1 MKKVIIIGGGVA
13 GLASGIYLQANGYET
28 LLLEKNGTLGGACIG
43 WERQGCYIDGC
54 IHWLT
59 GVKPGSDLYTLW
71 LETHGI
77 MEDTEIFYQDELAK
91 YYLKDG
97 KKLVWYAG
105 LEKLEKSLTEFAPE
119 DEKEIK
125 KFVKLIKKFQK
136 LNPPSLKPMEL
147 MNLGDLLKLAC
158 TMSGDLVRTVKYSS
172 VSCEDFS
179 KRFKNPQLREIIKH
193 YMAPD
198 YNFMSMLYM
207 LGHISAKDGGIP
219 VGGSVALVDRME
231 KRYLS
236 LGGTIKRGAP
246 VAKVIVEEDV
256 AKGVVL
262 KNGEV
267 MKSDWVVSTTPVEH
281 CLVDLLD
288 NKYHDKK
295 FDIRLADEKTYPIYT
310 YTLAA
315 VKCSAAIAEKAL
327 SLNVSLDKPVR
338 MDREYN
344 SLSIRNYGYDTTV
357 KMKDGC
363 CILQVTSHSN
373 DDMYYWWRKVKDEGR
388 YKEEKQRIAE
398 EFLAIA
404 KAIHPDVADTMEVI
418 DVVTPCTYERYL
430 NSRHGCF
437 QGFVHTS
444 KGKSLMQ
451 NGRLKGLKNF
461 ILAGQWLIQSG
472 GLPTA
477 VMSGRFTAQRI
488 CHDDKKKFTPPA
500 ID

>member
-1 MKKVIIIGGGVA
+1 MV
-13 GLASGIYLQANGYET
+13 E
-28 LLLEKNGTLGGACIG
+28 
-43 WERQGCYIDGC
+43 
-54 IHWLT
+54 
-59 GVKPGSDLYTLW
+59 
-71 LETHGI
+71 
-77 MEDTEIFYQDELAK
+77 
-91 YYLKDG
+91 
-97 KKLVWYAG
+97 
-105 LEKLEKSLTEFAPE
+105 
-119 DEKEIK
+119 
-125 KFVKLIKKFQK
+125 
-136 LNPPSLKPMEL
+136 
-147 MNLGDLLKLAC
+147 
-158 TMSGDLVRTVKYSS
+158 
-172 VSCEDFS
+172 
-179 KRFKNPQLREIIKH
+179 
-193 YMAPD
+193 
-198 YNFMSMLYM
+198 
-207 LGHISAKDGGIP
+207 
-219 VGGSVALVDRME
+219 RME

-236 LGGTIKRGAP
+236 LGGTIKRAAP
-246 VAKVIVEEDV
+246 VAKVIVENDV

-267 MKSDWVVSTTPVEH
+267 MYSDWVVSTTPVEH

-327 SLNVSLDKPVR
+327 SLNVSLDKPVC

-363 CILQVTSHSN
+363 CILQVTIHSN
-373 DDMYYWWRKVKDEGR
+373 DDMYYWWKKVKDEGK

-404 KAIHPDVADTMEVI
+404 KAIHPDVADSMEII

-461 ILAGQWLIQSG
+461 LLAGQWLIQSG

-488 CHDDKKKFTPPA
+488 CHDDKKKFVPPQL
-500 ID
+500 